1 MAINAI
7 QLGSGATMQDVMN
20 AYNDLARQIEQAN
33 RADVKKDETGVN
45 RVLIGKGPDNKYVV
59 AITVVGKDV
68 LTEIT
73 NGA

>member
-1 MAINAI
+1 MAFSPIQLTPNMDTATLINAI
-7 QLGSGATMQDVMN
+7 
-20 AYNDLARQIEQAN
+20 NDMMRQIESTN
-33 RADVKKDETGVN
+33 RTQTIKDENGVN
-45 RVLIGKGPDNKYVV
+45 KVLIGKGPDDKYVV